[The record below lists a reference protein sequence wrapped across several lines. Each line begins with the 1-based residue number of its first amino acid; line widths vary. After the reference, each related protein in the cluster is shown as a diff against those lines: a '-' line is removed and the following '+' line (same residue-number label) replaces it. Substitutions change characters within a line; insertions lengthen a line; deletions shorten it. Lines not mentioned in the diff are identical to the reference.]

1 MKIVERCFLAA
12 VLVGGP
18 LLSAMAAAGEIS
30 WAKKPV
36 LRKQGDRTI
45 VSFAVSARTDVEV
58 AVTGNDGR
66 KREYL
71 LDADLPIIYS
81 PSGTMLAGTDERP
94 AAAPVRRGTDVCFVG
109 KSSFADHLGNW
120 AYNNGDFGGLPRLP
134 RAGEA
139 GPTTFP
145 GILGLAGLNVDIR
158 NQDGV
163 TTEKQVAETIEQ
175 TPIVLFSTH
184 GLGGGETTSS
194 FGALVLT
201 RPQAVKA
208 LDDDGMFTYEE
219 ICECDLRGCE
229 LAIHTA
235 CDTNVGPNQRGE
247 AAWAVSR
254 GFLVAGSCR
263 VLATQWNAEDSASG
277 EFSAEL
283 ARRLVAQLEAQQNP
297 DLGQLDYARAVHEA
311 KLDLRRHA
319 IYGETPVL
327 WAPWVL
333 IGSK

>member
-1 MKIVERCFLAA
+1 MVRADLVKGRVVGKRIV
-12 VLVGGP
+12 VLPDGP
-18 LLSAMAAAGEIS
+18 LVRLPFEALI
-30 WAKKPV
+30 
-36 LRKQGDRTI
+36 
-45 VSFAVSARTDVEV
+45 
-58 AVTGNDGR
+58 TGNDGR
-66 KREYL
+66 KQEYL
-71 LDADLPIIYS
+71 LDADLPITYS
-81 PSGTMLAGTDERP
+81 PSGTILVESDKRP
-94 AAAPVRRGTDVCFVG
+94 SMAPVRGKTDVCFVG
-109 KSSFADHLGNW
+109 KSDFSDQPGNW

-134 RAGEA
+134 RAADA

-145 GILGLAGLNVDIR
+145 GIFGLAGLKVDIR
-158 NQDGV
+158 NENAV
-163 TTEKQVAETIEQ
+163 TTEKQVAEAIQQ
-175 TPIVLFSTH
+175 TSMVLFSTH
-184 GLGGGETTSS
+184 GLGGGETISS

-201 RPQAVKA
+201 RPQAVKT

-283 ARRLVAQLEAQQNP
+283 ARRLVAQLNAQQDL
-297 DLGQLDYARAVHEA
+297 DLGRLDYARAVHEA